1 MTTIR
6 VLAAALAFAA
16 LAPIDATRRRY
27 REPRPEAAP
36 CRPWCVYYGG
46 RDGGG
51 GANCGFISCEQC
63 MWTAQGSDIC
73 MPNGLCPP
81 QPGAKGGP
89 PGYDTRGQGERR
101 RR

>member
-1 MTTIR
+1 MTMTR
-6 VLAAALAFAA
+6 ALAAAVTLAA
-16 LAPIDATRRRY
+16 LASIEAT
-27 REPRPEAAP
+27 PAAAEAAP

-51 GANCGFISCEQC
+51 GGNCGFISYEQC

-81 QPGAKGGP
+81 RPGAKGGP
-89 PGYDTRGQGERR
+89 PGYDTRGQGENPRR
-101 RR
+101 R